1 MPATAPDKKQSL
13 REDIHETQFVRS
25 CCRAARALALPA
37 HAADIVDEW
46 ASVKAPAAPTLKPVT
61 VDAKTTALLMLDFM
75 KQNCGKRPRCVASL
89 PAMKKLLADARAAKA
104 TVIYSI
110 IANSTI
116 ADVLPDVAAAQG
128 EPSVLSGVD
137 KFLRTDLEK
146 ILKDKNI
153 TTVIVVGTAANGA
166 VLYTG
171 SGAAARGMNVIVPV
185 DGMSAVDP
193 YAEYS
198 TVFTFMN
205 APLVSAKSTLTR
217 ST

>member
-1 MPATAPDKKQSL
+1 MKRNL
-13 REDIHETQFVRS
+13 F
-25 CCRAARALALPA
+25 AAAAVLTALALPA

-46 ASVKAPAAPTLKPVT
+46 ASMKAPAAPTLKPVT

-75 KQNCGKRPRCVASL
+75 KQNCGQRPRCAASL

-104 TVIYSI
+104 TVVYSI
-110 IANSTI
+110 IANTTI
-116 ADVLPDVAAAQG
+116 ADVLPDVAAQQG
-128 EPSVLSGVD
+128 EPSVQAGVD

-171 SGAAARGMNVIVPV
+171 SGAASRGMNVIVPV

-198 TVFTFMN
+198 TVFTYMN

-217 ST
+217 STMIKFQ